1 MIIKFKFLKYKNIIG
16 KKTSKIIMEMVF
28 LYENFFNNKW

>member
-1 MIIKFKFLKYKNIIG
+1 MIIKFKFLKYENIIG
-16 KKTSKIIMEMVF
+16 KKTIKIIMEMVF